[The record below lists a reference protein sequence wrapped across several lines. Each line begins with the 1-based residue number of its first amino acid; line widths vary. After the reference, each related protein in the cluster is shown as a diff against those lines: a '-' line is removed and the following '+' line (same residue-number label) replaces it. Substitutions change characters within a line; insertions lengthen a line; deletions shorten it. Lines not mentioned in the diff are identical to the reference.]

1 MLLSPAALEI
11 ESERVKQLEKGLD
24 QQALELTEHGEETGA
39 EGEVGLVLPID
50 LTEPNNERSLL
61 YTNTSGAQS
70 KAQTVINASA
80 GTPAVGVT
88 TQLSHSQD
96 SSPEV
101 LLQNSVESR
110 YVLLLACFFDL
121 PYVYCTFMIL
131 ASCVQVDPMRLFA
144 YNFISFNK
152 QTIFIIL

>member
-24 QQALELTEHGEETGA
+24 QQALELIEHGEETGA
-39 EGEVGLVLPID
+39 EGEVGLVLPTD

-70 KAQTVINASA
+70 KAQTVINVSA
-80 GTPAVGVT
+80 GTPVVGVK

-101 LLQNSVESR
+101 LLQNAVESR
-110 YVLLLACFFDL
+110 
-121 PYVYCTFMIL
+121 
-131 ASCVQVDPMRLFA
+131 
-144 YNFISFNK
+144 
-152 QTIFIIL
+152 